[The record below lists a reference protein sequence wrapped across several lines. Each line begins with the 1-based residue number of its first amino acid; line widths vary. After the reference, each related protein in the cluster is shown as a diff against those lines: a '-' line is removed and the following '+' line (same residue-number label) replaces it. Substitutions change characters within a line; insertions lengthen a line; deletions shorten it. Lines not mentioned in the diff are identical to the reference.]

1 MGFEPSYLERGG
13 QRILRLDFRGLAHQ
27 PLLAAFE
34 RAGQEI
40 RAAPRHSLR
49 ILTLLGSR
57 FNEQS
62 AEAFKAYALANKP
75 HVHASAVVG
84 TAFWNVVVASLKL
97 NGRKDVKVF
106 EDEAAA
112 VAWLAAQ

>member
-1 MGFEPSYLERGG
+1 MSFAPTFEEHRGH
-13 QRILRLDFRGLAHQ
+13 RILRLDFRHLAHEE
-27 PLLAAFE
+27 LLAAFV
-34 RAGQEI
+34 RAGEVI
-40 RAAPRHSLR
+40 RAAPPRSLR

-75 HVHASAVVG
+75 HVLASAAVG
-84 TAFWNVVVASLKL
+84 TAFWNVLVASLKL
-97 NGRKDVKVF
+97 KGRSDVMVF

-112 VAWLAAQ
+112 LDWLASR